1 MGLSVALW
9 DTSYLNDGVYELM
22 LHVLCEPSGLSFAP
36 LGIDESYSSIVSGV
50 RRFEAKNVSTV
61 FYS

>member
-1 MGLSVALW
+1 MGFSVALW

-50 RRFEAKNVSTV
+50 CH
-61 FYS
+61 YS